1 MHTRWEVVAVLALTV
16 YLVWLGTGGRWP
28 AWLDGDQEIAV
39 KVARVDK
46 RATPITL
53 RVSGFL
59 APASETAVVSR
70 LAGRV
75 TEVRFQVGQR
85 VTEGMVV
92 ATVDAHDIAPRRV
105 EIENSLAAARNELQD
120 KEQKL
125 AAAEKL
131 ATRTRELFKQDLIAR
146 IEAEQ
151 VEAAWQTAR
160 AQYDLARAQ
169 LAQQESMLAQARK
182 IQSLTQVTAP
192 VDGVISRRWVEPG
205 AVIAQSSRVLSIG
218 HPGALKFSGQMT
230 GEFPDGMREGL
241 SASIT
246 GAAVAGEKLD
256 GKLTRVERRT
266 ENGETISEFEIQ
278 ITDSTANFR
287 SGMAADAVIA
297 LDREET
303 VLLVPRSAVYA
314 IGGKDYLFK
323 LDSAGRAIKQEIKL
337 GAPQNDVIA
346 VEQGVEVSD
355 LVIVGDVSRLKPGN
369 RVRIAASVHR

>member
-1 MHTRWEVVAVLALTV
+1 MHVRWEIIAVLALSA
-16 YLVWLGTGGRWP
+16 YLVWLAGGTRWP
-28 AWLDGDQEIAV
+28 AWLGGDQEIAV
-39 KVARVDK
+39 KVVAVK
-46 RATPITL
+46 RQASPVTL
-53 RVSGFL
+53 SVKGTLVSAG
-59 APASETAVVSR
+59 EIEVVSR

-75 TEVRFQVGQR
+75 TDVRYRVGQR
-85 VTEGMVV
+85 VAAGAVV

-160 AQYDLARAQ
+160 AQYDLAQAQ
-169 LAQQESMLAQARK
+169 LVQQESMLAQARK
-182 IQSLTQVTAP
+182 IQSLAQITAP

-205 AVIAQSSRVLSIG
+205 ALVAQSSRILSIG

-230 GEFPDGMREGL
+230 GAFPSEVRQGL
-241 SASIT
+241 SASISS
-246 GAAVAGEKLD
+246 AAVAAAKLD
-256 GKLTRVERRT
+256 GKLTRVEPRT
-266 ENGETISEFEIQ
+266 ENGAATSEIEIQ
-278 ITDSTANFR
+278 ITNSTVNFR
-287 SGMAADAVIA
+287 SGMAADAVIE

-314 IGGKDYLFK
+314 SGGKDYLFK
-323 LDSAGRAIKQEIKL
+323 LDSGGRAIKQEIKL
-337 GAPQNDVIA
+337 GAPQNDLIA
-346 VEQGVEVSD
+346 VERGVEAAD
-355 LVIVGDVSRLKPGN
+355 LVIVGDVSRLKPGS
-369 RVRIAASVHR
+369 RVRIAASIHR